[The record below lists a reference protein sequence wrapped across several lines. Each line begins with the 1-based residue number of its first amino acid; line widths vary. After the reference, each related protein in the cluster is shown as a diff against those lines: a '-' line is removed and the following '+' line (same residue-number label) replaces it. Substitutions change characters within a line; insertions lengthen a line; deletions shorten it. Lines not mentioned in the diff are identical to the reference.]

1 MSTPVSIFISYAHK
15 DETFKDELR
24 THLKPYERVN
34 IVKVWDDRSIIPG
47 EEWDQEIKNHLE
59 QSEVILFLISP
70 DFMAS
75 GYIDEVEVKK
85 AMNRHNERK
94 TRIVPIV
101 IRPSNLK
108 LLPLNHFQAV
118 PKNAKPVTTWQ
129 DRDEA
134 WLDVTS
140 QLGNLFNALRN
151 GSTNTTGTTATTNQ
165 IPTTVSTITTQSLAA
180 IKKLLIEGRVDE
192 AIEALIEKSQNTRF
206 EDAIIMQAGRWN
218 RLKNDRLNGT
228 IADSSANMTAN
239 QIQQALLYI
248 IKDMEKDGIM

>member
-24 THLKPYERVN
+24 THLKPYERAN

-47 EEWDQEIKNHLE
+47 QEWDQEIKNHLE

-75 GYIDEVEVKK
+75 GYIDEVEIKK
-85 AMNRHNERK
+85 AMARHNEKK

-101 IRPSNLK
+101 IRPSNLA

-118 PKNAKPVTTWQ
+118 PKNAKPITTWQ

-134 WLDVTS
+134 WLDVTN
-140 QLGNLFNALRN
+140 QLGNLFKALRGGN
-151 GSTNTTGTTATTNQ
+151 NNSTRSTTTTPPPPPTTNKS
-165 IPTTVSTITTQSLAA
+165 ISIS
-180 IKKLLIEGRVDE
+180 IKQLILEGRIDE
-192 AIEALIEKSQNTRF
+192 AIAELIEKSSNTRF
-206 EDAIIMQAGRWN
+206 EDAVIMQAGRWS
-218 RLKNDRLNGT
+218 RLKNDRNMGT
-228 IADSSANMTAN
+228 IAESSANITTN
-239 QIQQALLYI
+239 QIVSALLSIY
-248 IKDMEKDGIM
+248 KDMQGDGIAV